1 MMGKRYVSYT
11 GDDTNRAAQQKLMQA
26 AISGKDKAALEW
38 LLGNSNGR
46 WFLARLM
53 QNEGLTA
60 GSFTGNSAT
69 FYNEG
74 RREVA
79 VGIYQSIKTQLGLRG
94 IKLLHQAQEEL
105 MEYQEKVE
113 RLSEQKEEN
122 ADG

>member
-1 MMGKRYVSYT
+1 MGKKYVSYT
-11 GDDTNRAAQQKLMQA
+11 GEDMNRATQQKLMQA
-26 AISGKDKAALEW
+26 AITGKDKAALEW
-38 LLGNSNGR
+38 LLDNSNGR

-53 QNEGLTA
+53 QQEGLTA

-74 RREVA
+74 RREVV

-94 IKLLHQAQEEL
+94 IKLLHQAQEEM
-105 MEYQEKVE
+105 MEYQEEAE
-113 RLSEQKEEN
+113 RLSEQKEGN

>member
-1 MMGKRYVSYT
+1 MGKKYVSYT
-11 GDDTNRAAQQKLMQA
+11 GEDINRATQQKLMQA
-26 AISGKDKAALEW
+26 AITGKDKAALEW
-38 LLGNSNGR
+38 LLDNSNGR

-53 QNEGLTA
+53 QQEGLTA

-74 RREVA
+74 RREVV

-94 IKLLHQAQEEL
+94 IKLLHQAQEE
-105 MEYQEKVE
+105 MIEYQEEAE
-113 RLSEQKEEN
+113 RLSEQKEGN

>member
-1 MMGKRYVSYT
+1 MGKKYVSYT
-11 GDDTNRAAQQKLMQA
+11 GEDMNRATQQKLMQA
-26 AISGKDKAALEW
+26 AITGKDKAALEW
-38 LLGNSNGR
+38 LLDNSNGR

-53 QNEGLTA
+53 QQEGLTA

-74 RREVA
+74 RREVV

-94 IKLLHQAQEEL
+94 IKLLHQAQEE
-105 MEYQEKVE
+105 MIEYQEEAE
-113 RLSEQKEEN
+113 RLSEQKEGN

>member
-1 MMGKRYVSYT
+1 MGKKYVSYT
-11 GDDTNRAAQQKLMQA
+11 GEDMNRATQQKLMQA
-26 AISGKDKAALEW
+26 AITGKDKAALEW
-38 LLGNSNGR
+38 LLDNSNGR

-53 QNEGLTA
+53 QQEGLTA

-74 RREVA
+74 RREVV

-94 IKLLHQAQEEL
+94 IKLLHQAQEE
-105 MEYQEKVE
+105 MMKYQEEAE
-113 RLSEQKEEN
+113 RLSEQKEGN

>member
-1 MMGKRYVSYT
+1 MGKKYVSYT
-11 GDDTNRAAQQKLMQA
+11 GEDMNRATQQKLMQA
-26 AISGKDKAALEW
+26 AIAGKDKAALEW
-38 LLGNSNGR
+38 LLDNSNGR

-53 QNEGLTA
+53 QQEGLTA

-74 RREVA
+74 RREVV

-94 IKLLHQAQEEL
+94 IKLLHQAQEEM
-105 MEYQEKVE
+105 MEYQEEAE
-113 RLSEQKEEN
+113 RLSEQKEGN

>member
-1 MMGKRYVSYT
+1 MGKKYISYT
-11 GDDTNRAAQQKLMQA
+11 GEDMNRATQQKLMQA
-26 AISGKDKAALEW
+26 AITGKDKAALEW
-38 LLGNSNGR
+38 LLDNSNGR

-53 QNEGLTA
+53 QQEGLTA

-74 RREVA
+74 RREVV

-94 IKLLHQAQEEL
+94 IKLLHQAQEEM
-105 MEYQEKVE
+105 MEYQEEAE
-113 RLSEQKEEN
+113 RLSEQKEGN

>member
-11 GDDTNRAAQQKLMQA
+11 GDDTNRVAQQKLMQA
-26 AISGKDKAALEW
+26 AISGKDQAALEW

-53 QNEGLTA
+53 QQEGPTA

-79 VGIYQSIKTQLGLRG
+79 VGIYQSIKTQLWLRG
-94 IKLLHQAQEEL
+94 IKLLHQAQEEM

-122 ADG
+122 TDG

>member
-1 MMGKRYVSYT
+1 MGKKYVSYT
-11 GDDTNRAAQQKLMQA
+11 GEDMNRATQQKLMQA
-26 AISGKDKAALEW
+26 AITGKDKAALEW
-38 LLGNSNGR
+38 LLDNSNGR

-53 QNEGLTA
+53 QQEGLTA

-74 RREVA
+74 RREVV

-94 IKLLHQAQEEL
+94 IKLLHQAQEEM
-105 MEYQEKVE
+105 MEYQEEAE
-113 RLSEQKEEN
+113 RLSEQKGGN

>member
-1 MMGKRYVSYT
+1 MGKKYVSYT
-11 GDDTNRAAQQKLMQA
+11 GEDMNRATQQKLIQA
-26 AISGKDKAALEW
+26 AITGKDKAALEW
-38 LLGNSNGR
+38 LLDNSNGR

-53 QNEGLTA
+53 QQEGLTA

-74 RREVA
+74 RREVV

-94 IKLLHQAQEEL
+94 IKLLHQAQEEM
-105 MEYQEKVE
+105 MEYQEEAE
-113 RLSEQKEEN
+113 RLSEQKEGN

>member
-1 MMGKRYVSYT
+1 MGKKYVSYT
-11 GDDTNRAAQQKLMQA
+11 GEDMNRATQQKLMQA
-26 AISGKDKAALEW
+26 AITGKDKAALEW
-38 LLGNSNGR
+38 LLDNSNGR

-53 QNEGLTA
+53 QQEGLTA

-74 RREVA
+74 RREVV

-94 IKLLHQAQEEL
+94 IKLLHKAQEEM
-105 MEYQEKVE
+105 MEYQEEAE
-113 RLSEQKEEN
+113 RLSEQKEGN

>member
-1 MMGKRYVSYT
+1 MGKKYVSYT
-11 GDDTNRAAQQKLMQA
+11 GEDMNRATQQKLMQA
-26 AISGKDKAALEW
+26 AITGKDKAALEW
-38 LLGNSNGR
+38 LLENSNGR

-53 QNEGLTA
+53 QQEGLTA

-74 RREVA
+74 RREVV

-94 IKLLHQAQEEL
+94 IKLLHQAQEEM
-105 MEYQEKVE
+105 MEYQEEAE
-113 RLSEQKEEN
+113 RLSEQKEGN